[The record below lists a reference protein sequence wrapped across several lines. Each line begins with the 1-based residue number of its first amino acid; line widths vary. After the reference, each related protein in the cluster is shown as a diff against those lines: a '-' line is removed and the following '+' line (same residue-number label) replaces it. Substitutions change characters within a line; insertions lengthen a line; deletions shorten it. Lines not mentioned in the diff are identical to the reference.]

1 MTQNLPQGKKPK
13 EEKQYELSMK
23 SKHPGLQ
30 L

>member
-1 MTQNLPQGKKPK
+1 MTQNLPQAKKPK
-13 EEKQYELSMK
+13 EVKEYAVSMK